1 MVNDQQDAQKAAAF
15 FTQAGLSRLAARLYE
30 KYIEVGQV
38 GGQIML
44 ENCTAVE
51 RRNIASFLGR
61 PLSPDAML
69 KVKLADVEK
78 ALKHSFHCT
87 LPAMLRA
94 CFPDREFVTRRE
106 QRAMR
111 ATQQA
116 HFRSDLASIAEELP
130 EKSRGRYWLEQGL
143 HGQDWLFS
151 RYKNAPAEEQQ
162 RQLGQ
167 VRYIAHLLDQL
178 PRPDAPERL
187 ALFAQRTSGDPHAL
201 DPGRASGRL
210 FLLALADLAGMLDQ
224 GEEQD
229 VYSTQDPLPVGAREV
244 RSGRVGLYGRPLV
257 PLTGPSTHPGER
269 EEVLAAAASL
279 QDRAQEL
286 RLYTNGGLLVDTISS
301 SVAVFNLAGATYRDG
316 TPDPL
321 PQAAGERVLL
331 LPLRQLREWQSA
343 VPQQADIYVVE
354 NPQVF
359 EEVIAALGSDR
370 TSFSLVCTSGWPSV
384 AALTLLDLLLAASPN
399 HRLHYSGDFDLKG
412 LQIASALIARYPGRC
427 HPWHFDAGSYEVA
440 LRSAGVPARTSE
452 LDMLSMLPKDF
463 APLVAM
469 MQEKKVWAYQEGI
482 TQLLI
487 DDIQKSKLNTVSSPV
502 R

>member
-1 MVNDQQDAQKAAAF
+1 MDDQQDAQKAAAF
-15 FTQAGLSRLAARLYE
+15 FTQAGLSRLAAKLYE

-44 ENCTAVE
+44 EDCTAVE

-61 PLSPDAML
+61 PLYPDAMI
-69 KVKLADVEK
+69 KVRLADVEK
-78 ALKHSFHCT
+78 ALTYSFHCT

-94 CFPDREFVTRRE
+94 CFPDKAFITRRE
-106 QRAMR
+106 QRAMH
-111 ATQQA
+111 AAQQA
-116 HFRSDLASIAEELP
+116 HFRAALASIAGELP
-130 EKSRGRYWLEQGL
+130 ENSRGRYWLEQGL

-151 RYKNAPAEEQQ
+151 RYKNAPAEEQK

-178 PRPDAPERL
+178 PRPAAPERL

-201 DPGRASGRL
+201 DPGRATGRL
-210 FLLALADLAGMLDQ
+210 FLLALGDLAGMLDH
-224 GEEQD
+224 GD
-229 VYSTQDPLPVGAREV
+229 LYSN
-244 RSGRVGLYGRPLV
+244 
-257 PLTGPSTHPGER
+257 HPGETGG
-269 EEVLAAAASL
+269 APDTSASL

-286 RLYTNGGLLVDTISS
+286 HLYTRGGLLVDTISS
-301 SVAVFNLAGATYRDG
+301 NVAVFNLAGATYRDG

-321 PQAAGERVLL
+321 PQAAGARVLL
-331 LPLRQLREWQSA
+331 LPLRQLREWQSV
-343 VPQQADIYVVE
+343 VPKQADIYVVE

-359 EEVIAALGSDR
+359 EEMILGSDR
-370 TSFSLVCTSGWPSV
+370 TLVCTSGWPSV

-412 LQIASALIARYPGRC
+412 LQIASALMARYPGRC

-440 LRSAGVPARTSE
+440 LRSDGVPARTSE
-452 LDMLSMLPKDF
+452 LDMLNTLPQDF

-469 MQEKKVWAYQEGI
+469 MQEKQVWAYQEGI
-482 TQLLI
+482 AHLLI
-487 DDIQKSKLNTVSSPV
+487 DDIRKNKLNGIGDMESPGFRQGEEVSLSGL
-502 R
+502 

>member
-1 MVNDQQDAQKAAAF
+1 MNDQQDAQKAAAF
-15 FTQAGLSRLAARLYE
+15 FTQAGLSRLAAKLYE

-38 GGQIML
+38 GGQVIL
-44 ENCTAVE
+44 EECTPVE

-61 PLSPDAML
+61 PLYPDAL
-69 KVKLADVEK
+69 IKVRLADVEK

-94 CFPDREFVTRRE
+94 CFPDSAFITRRE

-116 HFRSDLASIAEELP
+116 HFRAALASIAGELP
-130 EKSRGRYWLEQGL
+130 ENSRGRYWLEQGL

-151 RYKNAPAEEQQ
+151 RYKNAPAEEQK

-167 VRYIAHLLDQL
+167 VEYIAHLLDQL
-178 PRPDAPERL
+178 PRPGAPERL

-201 DPGRASGRL
+201 DPGRATGRL
-210 FLLALADLAGMLDQ
+210 FLLALGDLAGTLDH
-224 GEEQD
+224 GD
-229 VYSTQDPLPVGAREV
+229 VYSK
-244 RSGRVGLYGRPLV
+244 
-257 PLTGPSTHPGER
+257 HPGEIG
-269 EEVLAAAASL
+269 EVLDTSASL

-301 SVAVFNLAGATYRDG
+301 NVAVFNLAGATYRNG

-343 VPQQADIYVVE
+343 VPKQADIYVVE

-359 EEVIAALGSDR
+359 EEIIAAPGPDR
-370 TSFSLVCTSGWPSV
+370 TLVCTSGWPSV

-399 HRLHYSGDFDLKG
+399 HRLYYSGDFDLKG
-412 LQIASALIARYPGRC
+412 LQIASALMARYPGRC

-440 LRSAGVPARTSE
+440 LRSDGVPARPSE
-452 LDMLSMLPKDF
+452 LDMLNMLPKDF

-482 TQLLI
+482 TQLLLDNI
-487 DDIQKSKLNTVSSPV
+487 RKSELNTPPSPV

>member
-1 MVNDQQDAQKAAAF
+1 MNDQQDAQKAAAF
-15 FTQAGLSRLAARLYE
+15 FTQAGLSRLAAKLYE

-44 ENCTAVE
+44 EDCTAVE

-61 PLSPDAML
+61 PLYPDAMI
-69 KVKLADVEK
+69 KVRLADVEK
-78 ALKHSFHCT
+78 ALKYSFHCT

-94 CFPDREFVTRRE
+94 CFPDKAFITRRE
-106 QRAMR
+106 QRAMH

-116 HFRSDLASIAEELP
+116 HFRAALASLAGELP
-130 EKSRGRYWLEQGL
+130 ENSRGRYWLEQGL

-151 RYKNAPAEEQQ
+151 RYKNAPAEEQK

-167 VRYIAHLLDQL
+167 VGYIAHLLDQL
-178 PRPDAPERL
+178 PRPAAPERL

-201 DPGRASGRL
+201 DPGRATGRL
-210 FLLALADLAGMLDQ
+210 FLLALGDLAGMLDH
-224 GEEQD
+224 GD
-229 VYSTQDPLPVGAREV
+229 LYSN
-244 RSGRVGLYGRPLV
+244 
-257 PLTGPSTHPGER
+257 HPGET
-269 EEVLAAAASL
+269 VGALDTSASL

-286 RLYTNGGLLVDTISS
+286 HLYTRGGLLVDTISS
-301 SVAVFNLAGATYRDG
+301 NVAVFNLAGATYRDG

-321 PQAAGERVLL
+321 PQAAGARVLL
-331 LPLRQLREWQSA
+331 LPLRQLREWQSV
-343 VPQQADIYVVE
+343 VPKQADIYVVE

-359 EEVIAALGSDR
+359 EEMILGSDR
-370 TSFSLVCTSGWPSV
+370 TLVCTSGWPSV

-412 LQIASALIARYPGRC
+412 LQIASALMARYPGRC
-427 HPWHFDAGSYEVA
+427 HPWHFDADSYEVA
-440 LRSAGVPARTSE
+440 LRSDGVPARTSE
-452 LDMLSMLPKDF
+452 LDMLNTLPKDF

-469 MQEKKVWAYQEGI
+469 MQEKQVWAYQEGI

-487 DDIQKSKLNTVSSPV
+487 DDTRKSELNISSAQF

>member
-1 MVNDQQDAQKAAAF
+1 LNDQQDAQKAAAF
-15 FTQAGLSRLAARLYE
+15 FTQAGLSRLAAKLYE

-38 GGQIML
+38 GGQITL
-44 ENCTAVE
+44 EDCTAVE

-61 PLSPDAML
+61 SLYPDAMI
-69 KVKLADVEK
+69 KVRLADVEK
-78 ALKHSFHCT
+78 ALTYSFHCT

-94 CFPDREFVTRRE
+94 CFPEKAFITRRE
-106 QRAMR
+106 QRAMH
-111 ATQQA
+111 AAQQA
-116 HFRSDLASIAEELP
+116 HFRAALVSIAGELP
-130 EKSRGRYWLEQGL
+130 ENSRGRYWLEQGL

-151 RYKNAPAEEQQ
+151 RYKNAPAEEQK

-178 PRPDAPERL
+178 PRPAAPERL

-201 DPGRASGRL
+201 DPGRATGRL
-210 FLLALADLAGMLDQ
+210 FLLALGDLAGMLDH
-224 GEEQD
+224 GD
-229 VYSTQDPLPVGAREV
+229 LYSN
-244 RSGRVGLYGRPLV
+244 
-257 PLTGPSTHPGER
+257 HPGETGGA
-269 EEVLAAAASL
+269 LDTSASL

-286 RLYTNGGLLVDTISS
+286 HLYTRGGLLVDTISS
-301 SVAVFNLAGATYRDG
+301 NVAVFNLAGATYRDG

-321 PQAAGERVLL
+321 PQAAGARVLL
-331 LPLRQLREWQSA
+331 LPLRQLREWQSV
-343 VPQQADIYVVE
+343 VPKQADIYVVE

-359 EEVIAALGSDR
+359 EEMILGSDR
-370 TSFSLVCTSGWPSV
+370 TLVCTSGWPSV

-399 HRLHYSGDFDLKG
+399 HHLHYSGDFDLKG
-412 LQIASALIARYPGRC
+412 LQIASALMARYPGRC

-440 LRSAGVPARTSE
+440 LRSDGVPARTSE
-452 LDMLSMLPKDF
+452 LDMLNTLPQDF

-469 MQEKKVWAYQEGI
+469 MQEKQVWAYQEGI

-487 DDIQKSKLNTVSSPV
+487 DDIWKSELNSPV

>member
-1 MVNDQQDAQKAAAF
+1 MNDQQDAQKAAAF
-15 FTQAGLSRLAARLYE
+15 FTQAGLSRLAAKLYE

-44 ENCTAVE
+44 EDCTAVE

-61 PLSPDAML
+61 PLYPDAMI
-69 KVKLADVEK
+69 KVRLADVEK
-78 ALKHSFHCT
+78 ALKYSFHCT

-94 CFPDREFVTRRE
+94 CFPDKAFITRRE
-106 QRAMR
+106 QRAMH
-111 ATQQA
+111 ATQHA
-116 HFRSDLASIAEELP
+116 HFRAALASIAGELP
-130 EKSRGRYWLEQGL
+130 ENSRGRYWLEQGL

-151 RYKNAPAEEQQ
+151 RYKNAPAEEQK

-178 PRPDAPERL
+178 PRPAAPERL

-201 DPGRASGRL
+201 DPGRATGRL
-210 FLLALADLAGMLDQ
+210 FLLALGDLAGMLDH
-224 GEEQD
+224 GD
-229 VYSTQDPLPVGAREV
+229 LYSN
-244 RSGRVGLYGRPLV
+244 
-257 PLTGPSTHPGER
+257 HPGETGGA
-269 EEVLAAAASL
+269 LDTSASL

-286 RLYTNGGLLVDTISS
+286 HLYTRGGLLVDTISS
-301 SVAVFNLAGATYRDG
+301 NVAVFNLAGATYRDG

-321 PQAAGERVLL
+321 PQAAGARVLL
-331 LPLRQLREWQSA
+331 LPLRQLREWQSV
-343 VPQQADIYVVE
+343 VPKQADIYVVE

-359 EEVIAALGSDR
+359 EEMILGSDR
-370 TSFSLVCTSGWPSV
+370 TLVCTSGWPSV

-412 LQIASALIARYPGRC
+412 LQIASALMARYPGRC

-440 LRSAGVPARTSE
+440 LRSDGVPARTSE
-452 LDMLSMLPKDF
+452 LDMLNSLPKDF

-469 MQEKKVWAYQEGI
+469 MQEKQVWAYQEGI

-487 DDIQKSKLNTVSSPV
+487 NDTRKSEFNISSAQF